1 MLRVDYL
8 GQQWTGTWCAFPPV
22 PDDGRILFRNRDR
35 ADFYLL
41 SNFCPAP
48 FVLDGQEWPHVEM
61 YYQSRKSANPAYRAE
76 LGRKRHAS
84 WSKYVGDSRMGDPE
98 MARKSWFRRYP
109 EDLRGDW
116 EEIKEETM
124 RAALRAKFFQNKYL
138 RPKLSVFPS

>member
-1 MLRVDYL
+1 
-8 GQQWTGTWCAFPPV
+8 
-22 PDDGRILFRNRDR
+22 
-35 ADFYLL
+35 
-41 SNFCPAP
+41 
-48 FVLDGQEWPHVEM
+48 
-61 YYQSRKSANPAYRAE
+61 
-76 LGRKRHAS
+76 
-84 WSKYVGDSRMGDPE
+84 MGDPE